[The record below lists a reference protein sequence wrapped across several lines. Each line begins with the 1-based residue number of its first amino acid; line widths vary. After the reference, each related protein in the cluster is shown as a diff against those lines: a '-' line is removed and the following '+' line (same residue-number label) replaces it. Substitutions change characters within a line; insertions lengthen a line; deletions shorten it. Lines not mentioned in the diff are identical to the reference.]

1 MVIQIK
7 VKYQLGFFIVIYR
20 KEQMGIKYLILKQKA
35 SKGGWEFPKGVEVE
49 GVSANKTIKG
59 LIKNI
64 SGQVPYYIKKNS
76 FYGKY
81 KYSEV
86 KKVGGEEFTGLK
98 YRTYFAQI
106 KETKVKLDIE
116 KYIDFKWVDYRKA
129 IQYLTWQNQRDCLKD
144 VDDKLR
150 TILHLVKRVNLTPKV
165 KYKPK
170 EKQKVKIRGRV
181 AGKPKGNTKPRGK
194 KGKKK
199 FNIKKFIKKRPVKK
213 RK

>member
-144 VDDKLR
+144 VDDKSKVELIKSCGEYEFR
-150 TILHLVKRVNLTPKV
+150 LVEGSNEFIQLDAMLAHFSQISGKSKKLLDLHILHRK
-165 KYKPK
+165 K
-170 EKQKVKIRGRV
+170 ETADDK
-181 AGKPKGNTKPRGK
+181 
-194 KGKKK
+194 
-199 FNIKKFIKKRPVKK
+199 
-213 RK
+213 